1 MKSFSRPAIVYL
13 WAIQLTGILLLISHI
28 NHTEAVHTWPV
39 LVLCTL
45 ASLALILKV
54 EGITDRSYYT
64 FSLVIYGFTLAAF
77 GMTETVLV
85 IVVSH
90 LVEWLWNRPPWF
102 LQLFNIGMY
111 LVAMEAAGLVY
122 FWINQG
128 NSPDTWRAAPAILFG
143 MAVFNGLKHLLAGL
157 YLWLARGESFRKSG
171 VFDFFPLMLDLSL
184 LYFGASLS
192 IVWNYNPFAL
202 MLFVIPTYLLYSA
215 LRVPALQRK
224 TEIDSKT
231 GLFNH
236 SYFKKQLDSELARS
250 KRFDRPLAVI
260 MADLDLLRNINNT
273 YGHLAGDEV
282 LIGVARAMKQA
293 VRDYDVVCRFG
304 GEEFAILMP
313 ETTLSQACQR
323 AELIR
328 RMIEGMEFT
337 VPTSKTPIRATMSF
351 GVAHRENF
359 RQTAEEI
366 VHHADLALYQSK
378 LNGRNRTHALANQ
391 TYLDFPV
398 HQTDEIPKNGLETS
412 LPATAEPISLLPDL
426 RVFPKKQFQP
436 AESSEL
442 RGKEQALNLL
452 IAALTELS
460 ILLLAGLLIWI
471 RAAGSAREIDWLG
484 LLIISALIVLL
495 EGFSVELYTP
505 QSAVSTSA
513 IPVIAA
519 YMLFGP
525 LGVIWVGLLLAFI
538 RVLKNQHTIQRFI
551 FNVASYLVAG
561 TCSLGLLGW
570 AGSTFE
576 GLAYPSQIVVIL
588 ISSLILYLST
598 SFLTAAGM
606 SEKTKQTTLD
616 LWRDQFSRLAPYY
629 IGIGLIAYALVIG
642 YRFDPIFGLVLMAAP
657 MIFLRIN
664 QKQFMDR
671 TRQMVTELREKN
683 QILNRHSREIFDL
696 NEGLLTT
703 LSEIIDHRDTF
714 TVGHSKQVSEF
725 AAETA
730 RVLGL
735 SNKQIDLIRRVGLL
749 HDIGKLGIPVEILSK
764 PGSLTAEEYKIVKEH
779 AALGGDLVKNSPSL
793 RPLGSIIRHH
803 HEFYNGSGYPDG
815 LAGSKISLEAR
826 IIAVADAIEAMTA
839 DRPYRRA
846 LSLEQV
852 IGELQK
858 HSGTQFDPMA
868 VRAAVTMLQGVI
880 AAQSIHA
887 SFPDAGKT
895 TSASVASQ

>member
-13 WAIQLTGILLLISHI
+13 WAIHLTGILLLISHLNRSGAI
-28 NHTEAVHTWPV
+28 RLWPV
-39 LVLCTL
+39 LVLCTM

-77 GMTETVLV
+77 GVTETVFV
-85 IVVSH
+85 IAVSH
-90 LVEWLWNRPPWF
+90 VVEWLWNRPPWF
-102 LQLFNIGMY
+102 LQLFNMGMY
-111 LVAMEAAGLVY
+111 LIAMEAAGLVY

-128 NSPDTWRAAPAILFG
+128 NFPDTWRAAPAILLG
-143 MAVFNGLKHLLAGL
+143 MAVFNGIIHLLAGL
-157 YLWLARGESFRKSG
+157 YLWLMRRESFRKSG
-171 VFDFFPLMLDLSL
+171 VFDFFPLLLDLSL

-202 MLFVIPTYLLYSA
+202 VLFVIPTYLLYSA

-236 SYFKKQLDSELARS
+236 SYFTKQLDSELARS

-282 LIGVARAMKQA
+282 LIGLARAMKQA

-313 ETTLSQACQR
+313 ETSLSQACQR

-328 RMIEGMEFT
+328 RTIEGMEFT

-366 VHHADLALYQSK
+366 VHHADRALYRSK

-391 TYLDFPV
+391 TYLDFPI
-398 HQTDEIPKNGLETS
+398 HQTDEMPLTELEKPLPRTPEPLSS
-412 LPATAEPISLLPDL
+412 LPDPGM
-426 RVFPKKQFQP
+426 FPKKQSQP
-436 AESSEL
+436 AKSSGL
-442 RGKEQALNLL
+442 RGKEQASNLL
-452 IAALTELS
+452 TMALAGLS
-460 ILLLAGLLIWI
+460 ILLLGGLSLWI
-471 RAAGSAREIDWLG
+471 RSAGSAQGIDWLG
-484 LLIISALIVLL
+484 LLIISVLIVLL

-519 YMLFGP
+519 YMIFGP
-525 LGVIWVGLLLAFI
+525 LGVMWVSLLLAFI
-538 RVLKNQHTIQRFI
+538 RVLKNQHALQRFI
-551 FNVASYLVAG
+551 FNTASYLLAG
-561 TCSLGLLGW
+561 TGSLGVLAW
-570 AGSTFE
+570 AGSRLE

-588 ISSLILYLST
+588 ISALILFLSN

-606 SEKTKQTTLD
+606 SEKTKQSMLE
-616 LWRDQFSRLAPYY
+616 LWRVQFSRLAPYY
-629 IGIGLIAYALVIG
+629 IGIGLIAYALVVG
-642 YRFDPIFGLVLMAAP
+642 YRFDPIFGLVLMAVP

-683 QILNRHSREIFDL
+683 QILNRHSREVFDL

-714 TVGHSKQVSEF
+714 TMGHSKQVSEF

-735 SNKQIDLIRRVGLL
+735 SNKQIDLVRRAGLL

-764 PGSLTAEEYKIVKEH
+764 PGRLTAEEYKIVKEH

-852 IGELQK
+852 IGELHK
-858 HSGTQFDPMA
+858 HSGTHFDPMA
-868 VRAAVTMLQGVI
+868 VQAAITMLQGVI
-880 AAQSIHA
+880 ASH
-887 SFPDAGKT
+887 SVHSTFPEPGKT
-895 TSASVASQ
+895 TPAAVPSQ